1 MKIRVSADTRQ
12 AEGAVKRLKG
22 MFGAA
27 ARGIGAFTKAMGV
40 VGFAVH
46 GLQAIVGAFK
56 TLHEWVTKGGE
67 AAKQMRRELEQL
79 RLSIAQSASQQKPDF
94 GNELLPELDWD
105 DEGDSSEDDSEM
117 DWEKEGDLFAEGIAA
132 EIDWE
137 EEPLD
142 DMSEDE
148 LAWMD
153 DDVETTDEELESED
167 GNTEEE
173 DYEDFDLAAFVDLS
187 VRNLQA
193 LSFVE
198 RMRREGKQ
206 TSEISLSELMEY
218 LDKKKEEAKE
228 IA

>member
-1 MKIRVSADTRQ
+1 MDV
-12 AEGAVKRLKG
+12 V
-22 MFGAA
+22 
-27 ARGIGAFTKAMGV
+27 MGV
-40 VGFAVH
+40 ITAM
-46 GLQAIVGAFK
+46 ADKMTEAFERIGVSVAPEQ
-56 TLHEWVTKGGE
+56 TDTAAQPDPALTSQL
-67 AAKQMRRELEQL
+67 AAKNAELEQMRRELEQL
-79 RLSIAQSASQQKPDF
+79 RLSLAQNASQQKPDF